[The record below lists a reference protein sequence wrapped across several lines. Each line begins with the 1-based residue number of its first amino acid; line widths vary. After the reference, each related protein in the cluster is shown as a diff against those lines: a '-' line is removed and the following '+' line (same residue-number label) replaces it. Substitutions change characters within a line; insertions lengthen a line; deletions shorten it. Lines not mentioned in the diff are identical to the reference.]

1 MISVICEHLQ
11 RLEYKPPKVG
21 IDMVQGQFS
30 KSGRF
35 SVFCHGPLDGQD
47 NLKLQGFSK
56 RVTVI
61 DNRIAIGCCS
71 CNGSCPALRRIPTQ
85 S

>member
-11 RLEYKPPKVG
+11 RSEYKPPKVG
-21 IDMVQGQFS
+21 IEMVQGQFS

-35 SVFCHGPLDGQD
+35 SVFCHGPIDKNGI
-47 NLKLQGFSK
+47 LKAPNFSK

-71 CNGSCPALRRIPTQ
+71 CNGSCPALRHIPAG